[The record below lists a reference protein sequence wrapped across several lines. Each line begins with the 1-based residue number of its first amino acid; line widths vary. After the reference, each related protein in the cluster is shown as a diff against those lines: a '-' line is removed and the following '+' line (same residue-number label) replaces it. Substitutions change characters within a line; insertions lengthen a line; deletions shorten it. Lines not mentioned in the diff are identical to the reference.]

1 MSRNSEL
8 AARSERVAVQAA
20 AAAAAAVAS
29 TIVQLDPRSR
39 WNVCEHAGDDE
50 IPGAHAEGYADV
62 VPTGTHACFEAVR

>member
-1 MSRNSEL
+1 MGQNSEL
-8 AARSERVAVQAA
+8 AVPSERVAVQA

>member
-8 AARSERVAVQAA
+8 AAPSESVAVQAA
-20 AAAAAAVAS
+20 TAAAAVAS

-50 IPGAHAEGYADV
+50 IPGTHAEGYADV